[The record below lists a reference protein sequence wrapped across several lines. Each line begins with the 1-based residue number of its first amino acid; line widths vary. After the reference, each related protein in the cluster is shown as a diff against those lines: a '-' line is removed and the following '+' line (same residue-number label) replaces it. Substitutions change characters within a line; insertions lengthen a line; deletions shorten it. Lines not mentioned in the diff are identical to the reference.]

1 MSSRKLQQEFEKLQ
15 KKVTEGLAQFDQ
27 THEKIY
33 ATDNSSLKE
42 KLEGELRKEIKK
54 LQRSRDQVKQWSSD
68 SSNKLDRTQL
78 QDIRGLIENAME
90 RFKEV
95 EKVLKMKQF
104 SNEGLEMQTKLGARG
119 LDEAKKIEALKYVT
133 DVLDELNRQN
143 ELLLAEMDQYTHK
156 KKLAAIQASIDEL
169 TEKIDRNNTH
179 VAKLELV
186 LRNLENDRLE
196 PSKIDDI
203 RDDLDYYLENNQAD
217 DFVEYDDFYDILELD
232 ESLDTANQFPAASAE
247 PSSATPSPK
256 KASSATPFTP
266 LDKPT
271 AAASLSASTA
281 SAGTSS
287 APVPLTIQTSSTAN
301 VRPMS
306 PAHVTTPSLASGPP
320 HSAPSSG
327 ISSKAPPP
335 GLSPLSS
342 KPSTPLSANRLT
354 VAEELKKKAMTQAA
368 AAASASTP
376 VPGSALNSAT
386 SAAATIASAIGG
398 VGASTGSEFSSLAP
412 VPSLSATLARS
423 ISNDVPMLA
432 AVSSPSSASAAV
444 GAAASGGAYSNAL
457 PSPLPALSQDGNG
470 KTNYD
475 LLCQPSSVIDFRL
488 KNPQPFL
495 AILHQLEASLVN
507 CPDSFD
513 LEVPRQYN
521 PTNVHPSS
529 IDYPQEPM
537 YELNS
542 AAIMK
547 KFDTHTLFFCFYYNE
562 GIDNLSKYNAAR
574 ELNSRGWIFNAETKQ
589 WFSTDD
595 TDRPPRKASA
605 AGASLKEGSYK
616 YFDYQ
621 SSWLVR
627 RKENFELKPE
637 VQQTF

>member
-15 KKVTEGLAQFDQ
+15 KKVTEGLTQFDQ

-133 DVLDELNRQN
+133 EVLDELNRQN

-232 ESLDTANQFPAASAE
+232 DSLEVATQFPAAPAE
-247 PSSATPSPK
+247 PTSSTPSPK
-256 KASSATPFTP
+256 KASSAAPFTP
-266 LDKPT
+266 LDKHTTTAPT
-271 AAASLSASTA
+271 
-281 SAGTSS
+281 S
-287 APVPLTIQTSSTAN
+287 APIPLSIQTTTSAN

-306 PAHVTTPSLASGPP
+306 PAHVTTPSQSSAPP
-320 HSAPSSG
+320 HSAPSG
-327 ISSKAPPP
+327 QSSKAPPP

-342 KPSTPLSANRLT
+342 KPTTPISGNRLT

-368 AAASASTP
+368 VAASASGTGSVP
-376 VPGSALNSAT
+376 VSGIPSLNSST
-386 SAAATIASAIGG
+386 SAAATIASVVGG
-398 VGASTGSEFSSLAP
+398 MGASLNSELTSLAP
-412 VPSLSATLARS
+412 ATSLSATLARS
-423 ISNDVPMLA
+423 ISNDIPVLV
-432 AVSSPSSASAAV
+432 AVSSPVSAA
-444 GAAASGGAYSNAL
+444 ATANSNAL
-457 PSPLPALSQDGNG
+457 PSPLPALSQDG
-470 KTNYD
+470 KAYD
-475 LLCQPSSVIDFRL
+475 LICRPNSVIDFRL
-488 KNPQPFL
+488 RNPQPFL
-495 AILHQLEASLVN
+495 AIQHQLEASLVN

-521 PTNVHPSS
+521 PINVHPSS

-542 AAIMK
+542 AAIMR

-562 GIDNLSKYNAAR
+562 GVDNLSKYNAAK
-574 ELNSRGWIFNAETKQ
+574 ELSSRGWIFNADTKQ
-589 WFSTDD
+589 WFSKDD
-595 TDRPPRKASA
+595 TNRTRKASA
-605 AGASLKEGSYK
+605 VDVSNGEGSSYK

>member
-68 SSNKLDRTQL
+68 SSNKLDRGQL

-119 LDEAKKIEALKYVT
+119 LDEAKKLEALKYVT
-133 DVLDELNRQN
+133 EVLDELNRQN
-143 ELLLAEMDQYTHK
+143 ELLLAEMDQYSHK

-169 TEKIDRNNTH
+169 TEKIDRNNAH

-203 RDDLDYYLENNQAD
+203 RDDLDYYLENNQSD

-232 ESLDTANQFPAASAE
+232 DSLDVVNQFPAAPAE
-247 PSSATPSPK
+247 PTSSTPSPK
-256 KASSATPFTP
+256 KAPSTAPFTP
-266 LDKPT
+266 LEKHTTAVPT
-271 AAASLSASTA
+271 
-281 SAGTSS
+281 S
-287 APVPLTIQTSSTAN
+287 APVPLSIRTTSSAN
-301 VRPMS
+301 ARSMS
-306 PAHVTTPSLASGPP
+306 PAHVTTPNLASAPP
-320 HSAPSSG
+320 HSAPSG
-327 ISSKAPPP
+327 LSSKAPPP
-335 GLSPLSS
+335 GLSPVTS
-342 KPSTPLSANRLT
+342 KPTTPLSGNRLT
-354 VAEELKKKAMTQAA
+354 VAEELKKKALTQAA
-368 AAASASTP
+368 AASGLPS
-376 VPGSALNSAT
+376 LNST
-386 SAAATIASAIGG
+386 GSAAAALAATAGG
-398 VGASTGSEFSSLAP
+398 AGASLSSELASLAP
-412 VPSLSATLARS
+412 ATSLSATLARS
-423 ISNDVPMLA
+423 ISNDIPMLA
-432 AVSSPSSASAAV
+432 AISSPASAAASV
-444 GAAASGGAYSNAL
+444 VAHVAAASANSNAL
-457 PSPLPALSQDGNG
+457 PSPLPALSQDG
-470 KTNYD
+470 KVYD
-475 LLCQPSSVIDFRL
+475 LICRPNSVIDFRL

-521 PTNVHPSS
+521 PINVHPSS

-562 GIDNLSKYNAAR
+562 GVDNLSKYNAAK
-574 ELNSRGWIFNAETKQ
+574 ELSSRGWIFNAETKQ
-589 WFSTDD
+589 WFSKDD
-595 TDRPPRKASA
+595 TNRPRKASA
-605 AGASLKEGSYK
+605 VDVSNGEGSSYK